1 MLIPPQGFRH
11 AATLLLTNRART
23 IPNDASADTLRTALE
38 HLASELVAL
47 AKDMRVQADVAG
59 WLIAEF
65 DTMVDRLPQSFDRA
79 ATKAAAAAIL
89 ARVADP
95 AADEHARDL
104 FLIYVPEDRLPIAAP
119 LAIELTKRRMSVAFA
134 DYEVA
139 TASEFTQAVERG
151 LVLHRRGA
159 VLWTTAFDR
168 RGWALPAATG
178 RFRVLRDGDLD
189 AAVTGLAAW
198 IGAQSSEE

>member
-1 MLIPPQGFRH
+1 MVIPPQGFRH
-11 AATLLLTNRART
+11 AATLLLTNRARALP
-23 IPNDASADTLRTALE
+23 IDASAETLRTALE

-47 AKDMRVQADVAG
+47 AKDMRVRSDASA

-65 DTMVDRLPQSFDRA
+65 DTTVDRLHHSFDRA
-79 ATKAAAAAIL
+79 ATKAATAAIL

-95 AADEHARDL
+95 EADEHTRDL

-134 DYEVA
+134 GYEVA
-139 TASEFTQAVERG
+139 TASEFAQAVERG
-151 LVLHRRGA
+151 LAVHRRGA

-168 RGWALPAATG
+168 RGWPLPGVTG
-178 RFRVLRDGDLD
+178 RLRVLRDDDLR
-189 AAVTGLAAW
+189 AAVAVLAGW
-198 IGAQSSEE
+198 IGAQSSEF

>member
-11 AATLLLTNRART
+11 AATLLLTNGARA
-23 IPNDASADTLRTALE
+23 IPIDASAGTVRTNLE

-47 AKDMRVQADVAG
+47 ATDMRVRADVTG

-65 DTMVDRLPQSFDRA
+65 DTTVDRLHHSFDRA

-89 ARVADP
+89 ARVADA
-95 AADEHARDL
+95 AADGPARDL
-104 FLIYVPEDRLPIAAP
+104 FLIYVPEDRLAIAAP

-139 TASEFTQAVERG
+139 TSSEFAEAVERG
-151 LVLHRRGA
+151 LVIHHRGA

-168 RGWALPAATG
+168 RGWALPAATV
-178 RFRVLRDGDLD
+178 RLRILRDPDLH
-189 AAVTGLAAW
+189 AAVTSLAAW
-198 IGAQSSEE
+198 IGTASSAR